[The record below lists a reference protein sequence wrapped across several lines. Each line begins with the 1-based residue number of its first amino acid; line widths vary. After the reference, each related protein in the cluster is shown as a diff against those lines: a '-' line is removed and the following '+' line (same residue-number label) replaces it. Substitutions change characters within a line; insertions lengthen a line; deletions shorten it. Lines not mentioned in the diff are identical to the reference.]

1 MIELPK
7 LEFPR
12 EPYRGIEPFRFID
25 HPIFFERRD
34 ETRRLIRLVSI
45 YRGTLLY
52 GESGT
57 GKSSEINAGF
67 LPAMLEEGFL
77 PERLRVQPLPG
88 GELVVERI
96 SLTDEGTAPFLP
108 SRFAADD
115 ETRTRIVFSTGEL
128 RARLTSE
135 HPGGPP
141 LLIFDQF
148 EEFITLFEEAPEGR
162 EKFAEATRAQ
172 KTLLDFLH
180 GLLRDETLPVKL
192 LFVFREDYL
201 AKLSKLFTL
210 VPNLRDQNV
219 RLTFPDSGVLK
230 KLIRG
235 PFTLS
240 DIPPEHFGRVISDEL
255 ADKMCAA
262 LEERSETGSINLT
275 EVQIACLSLWRDP
288 KAESLFD
295 ATPNRAEVIQR
306 LLEGHLTGAL
316 DRLSSG
322 LREPAV
328 AVLRHLVTNA
338 GTRNIVL
345 ESDLLER
352 LRTCENVPAETGKRA
367 LAELSGQSRL
377 IRRQRRN
384 EAYFYDIM
392 SEFLVPWIQ
401 RQRVLSDARVALR
414 KWRRRVSVGLTVAGA
429 ILATL
434 GVVAILIYQERE
446 RDEDERALA
455 TLKAEEERSNLLRQF
470 LKNADHY
477 HEHRMVDGVETQQR
491 ANDSVRSKEELSPD
505 IPVTSTAAGDD
516 AGPPAD
522 ADVSGA
528 VDYVTDKIFVGHK
541 GAVWNVHYST
551 PAIGLAFPG
560 KSDSYCITAGRDQ
573 TARVWDWKGDND
585 FVLEGHRGEVND
597 ARFNPQPSSPESWFA
612 ATASDDRSVALWKPK
627 EADKPFLLRGHRGP
641 VTGLAWSSDGR
652 WLASTSKDK
661 DVRIWDV
668 ALAAIFD
675 RTNKSF
681 GDSTKVL
688 AGHTDKVWLPCLVE
702 SEGKGWLVTPSA
714 DGTAR
719 LWNFPGGEPVI
730 FRDNAASDQGV
741 LRHGAPVR
749 RVAMDSKARWILT
762 AGADGRAKLWERAT
776 GRQLLSIR
784 HENDVADV
792 AFEPD
797 GTRFVTASA
806 DNTAQVWDAQTQQGI
821 VTLRGHT
828 APIFSARFTSH
839 GPGVVTVSWD
849 RTARLWNYET
859 KKCIAVLRGHNDVI
873 WSVEFSPMGHAFMS
887 TSGDGTARLWP
898 LNRIPGGAVF
908 MPVRTGAK

>member
-1 MIELPK
+1 MITLPK
-7 LEFPR
+7 TPWPR

-25 HPIFFERRD
+25 RPIFFERRE

-57 GKSSEINAGF
+57 GKSSVINAGF
-67 LPAMLEEGFL
+67 IPAMLEEGFV

-96 SLTDEGTAPFLP
+96 ALTDEGTAPFLP
-108 SRFAADD
+108 SRFSSDD
-115 ETRTRIVFSTGEL
+115 ETRVRLVFSTEEL
-128 RARLTSE
+128 RARLASE
-135 HPGGPP
+135 HEGGPP

-148 EEFITLFEEAPEGR
+148 EEFITLFEEAPESR
-162 EKFAEATRAQ
+162 EKFAEATHAQ
-172 KTLLDFLH
+172 KTLLDFFH
-180 GLLRDETLPVKL
+180 TLLRDETLPVKL

-219 RLTFPDSGVLK
+219 RLTFPDSSVLK

-240 DIPPEHFGRVISDEL
+240 EIPSEHFGRVISEEL
-255 ADKMCAA
+255 ANKMCAA
-262 LEERSETGSINLT
+262 LEERSDTGSVNLT

-306 LLEGHLTGAL
+306 LLEGHLTGSL

-328 AVLRHLVTNA
+328 AVLRHLVTSA

-352 LRTCENVPAETGKRA
+352 LRLWENIPIETGKRA
-367 LAELSGQSRL
+367 LAEISGQSRL
-377 IRRQRRN
+377 VRRQRRN

-401 RQRVLSDARVALR
+401 RQRVLSDARVTLQKLR
-414 KWRRRVSVGLTVAGA
+414 KR
-429 ILATL
+429 
-434 GVVAILIYQERE
+434 VAIGVGIALAVVLTLAGISIYLERE
-446 RDEDERALA
+446 RSKDALVLA
-455 TLKAEEERSNLLRQF
+455 KLEEQRRTDKEIQSRLQVQHSLYLQQRT
-470 LKNADHY
+470 
-477 HEHRMVDGVETQQR
+477 VDGVDTQQQLR
-491 ANDSVRSKEELSPD
+491 AVDSVTSKEEISPET
-505 IPVTSTAAGDD
+505 PVTNPTGSDDGAA
-516 AGPPAD
+516 PPD

-528 VDYVTDKIFVGHK
+528 ADYITDKLFIGHK

-551 PAIGLAFPG
+551 PAIGVVFPG
-560 KSDSYCITAGRDQ
+560 ASDSYCITAGRDQ
-573 TARVWDWKGDND
+573 TARVWDWKSNND
-585 FVLEGHRGEVND
+585 FPLRGHRGEVND
-597 ARFNPQPSSPESWFA
+597 ARFNPQPRSEESWFA
-612 ATASDDRSVALWKPK
+612 ATASDDATVGLWKAKQRENPT
-627 EADKPFLLRGHRGP
+627 LLQGHREA
-641 VTGLAWSSDGR
+641 VTGLAWSSDGN

-661 DVRIWDV
+661 EARIWNV
-668 ALAAIFD
+668 
-675 RTNKSF
+675 S
-681 GDSTKVL
+681 GDAPQNATVL
-688 AGHTDKVWLPCLVE
+688 SGHTDKVWVPCLVE
-702 SEGKGWLVTPSA
+702 REGRGWLATPSA
-714 DGTAR
+714 DGTVR
-719 LWNFPGGEPVI
+719 LWNFPDGKPLDFSGNSPADRE
-730 FRDNAASDQGV
+730 V

-749 RVAMDSKARWILT
+749 RVALDSQARWLVT
-762 AGADGRAKLWERAT
+762 AGADGRAILWDRRTGKKLR
-776 GRQLLSIR
+776 SIR
-784 HENDVADV
+784 HDKAVQDV
-792 AFEPD
+792 AFQPEG
-797 GTRFVTASA
+797 GTRFVTVST

-828 APIFSARFTSH
+828 APIYSARFTNY

-849 RTARLWNYET
+849 QTARLWNYET
-859 KKCIAVLRGHNDVI
+859 KKCIAVLRGHSDVL
-873 WSVEFSPMGHAFMS
+873 WSVEFSPLGNAFVT
-887 TSGDGTARLWP
+887 TSGDGTARAWP
-898 LNRIPGGAVF
+898 LNRIPGGAAF
-908 MPVRTGAK
+908 LPQRAGAK

>member
-1 MIELPK
+1 MSALPK
-7 LEFPR
+7 MPWPR
-12 EPYRGIEPFRFID
+12 EPYRGIEQFRFID
-25 HPIFFERRD
+25 RPIFFERRE

-57 GKSSEINAGF
+57 GKSSVINAGF
-67 LPAMLEEGFL
+67 IPAMVEEGFL

-96 SLTDEGTAPFLP
+96 PLTDEGTAPFLP
-108 SRFAADD
+108 SRLASDD
-115 ETRTRIVFSTGEL
+115 ETRMRIVFSTEEL
-128 RARLTSE
+128 RARLATE
-135 HPGGPP
+135 HEAGPP

-162 EKFAEATRAQ
+162 EKFAEATHAQ
-172 KTLLDFLH
+172 KTLLDFFH
-180 GLLRDETLPVKL
+180 RLLRDETLPVKL

-219 RLTFPDSGVLK
+219 RLTFPASSVLK

-240 DIPPEHFGRVISDEL
+240 EIPPEHFGRVISDEL

-262 LEERSETGSINLT
+262 LEERSETGSVNLT

-306 LLEGHLTGAL
+306 LLEGHLTGSL

-328 AVLRHLVTNA
+328 AVLRHLVTSA

-345 ESDLLER
+345 EADLLER
-352 LRTCENVPAETGKRA
+352 LRTCEHVPTETGKRA

-377 IRRQRRN
+377 VRRQRRN

-401 RQRVLSDARVALR
+401 RQRVLSDARVTMRKLR
-414 KWRRRVSVGLTVAGA
+414 KRIAFVAGIA
-429 ILATL
+429 LAVVLTL
-434 GVVAILIYQERE
+434 AGISIYLERE
-446 RDEDERALA
+446 RSKDAVVLA
-455 TLKAEEERSNLLRQF
+455 KLEEQRKADQKLQSTLK
-470 LKNADHY
+470 
-477 HEHRMVDGVETQQR
+477 EHDEVYQEQRKSDGIDTQQR
-491 ANDSVRSKEELSPD
+491 AIDSVVTKEEIAPETL
-505 IPVTSTAAGDD
+505 VTSATGGDD
-516 AGPPAD
+516 ASPPPD
-522 ADVSGA
+522 TEPGGEMDFI
-528 VDYVTDKIFVGHK
+528 TETLFVGHK

-551 PAIGLAFPG
+551 PAIGAAFPG
-560 KSDSYCITAGRDQ
+560 KKSDNYCVTAGRDK
-573 TARVWDWKGDND
+573 TARVWDWRSDND
-585 FVLEGHRGEVND
+585 FSLRGHRGEVND
-597 ARFNPQPSSPESWFA
+597 ARFNPSPRSEQSWIA
-612 ATASDDRSVALWKPK
+612 ATASDDMTVGLWKAK
-627 EADKPFLLRGHRGP
+627 ERDPVLLPGHRDA
-641 VTGLAWSSDGR
+641 VTGVAWSSDGA

-661 DVRIWDV
+661 EARIWNVSGD
-668 ALAAIFD
+668 AP
-675 RTNKSF
+675 K
-681 GDSTKVL
+681 DSTAL
-688 AGHTDKVWLPCLVE
+688 AGHTDKVWMPCLVE
-702 SEGKGWLVTPSA
+702 TDGKGWLVTPSS

-719 LWNFPGGEPVI
+719 VWNFPGGQPVS
-730 FRDNAASDQGV
+730 FPGNPPADREV
-741 LRHGAPVR
+741 LRHGAPIR
-749 RVAMDSKARWILT
+749 RVAMDAKARWIVT
-762 AGADGRAKLWERAT
+762 AGADGRAILWDRAT
-776 GRQLLSIR
+776 GKKLRSIR
-784 HENDVADV
+784 HTKAVNDV
-792 AFEPD
+792 AFEPNG
-797 GTRFVTASA
+797 GTRFVTVSA

-828 APIFSARFTSH
+828 APVFSARFTSY

-849 RTARLWNYET
+849 QTARLWNYET
-859 KKCIAVLRGHNDVI
+859 RKCIAVLRGHGDVL
-873 WSVEFSPMGHAFMS
+873 WSVEFSPLGNAFVT

-898 LNRIPGGAVF
+898 LNKIPGGAAF
-908 MPVRTGAK
+908 LPLRGGAK

>member
-7 LEFPR
+7 MPWPR
-12 EPYRGIEPFRFID
+12 EPYRGIEQFRFID
-25 HPIFFERRD
+25 HPIFFERRE

-57 GKSSEINAGF
+57 GKSSVINAGF
-67 LPAMLEEGFL
+67 IPAMLEEGFL

-96 SLTDEGTAPFLP
+96 PLTDEGTAPFLP
-108 SRFAADD
+108 SRFASDD
-115 ETRTRIVFSTGEL
+115 ETRMRIVFSTEEL
-128 RARLTSE
+128 RARLATE
-135 HPGGPP
+135 HEGGPP
-141 LLIFDQF
+141 LLILDQF

-172 KTLLDFLH
+172 KTLLDFFH

-219 RLTFPDSGVLK
+219 RLTFPDSSVLK

-240 DIPPEHFGRVISDEL
+240 EIPPEHFGRVISDEL

-306 LLEGHLTGAL
+306 LLEGHLTGSL

-328 AVLRHLVTNA
+328 AVLRHLVTSA

-345 ESDLLER
+345 EADLLER
-352 LRTCENVPAETGKRA
+352 LRTCEQVPAETGKRA

-377 IRRQRRN
+377 VRRQRRN

-401 RQRVLSDARVALR
+401 RQRVLSDARVTMRKVRKRIAFGVGIALAL
-414 KWRRRVSVGLTVAGA
+414 VLTLAG
-429 ILATL
+429 IS
-434 GVVAILIYQERE
+434 IYLERE
-446 RDEDERALA
+446 RSKDALVMA
-455 TLKAEEERSNLLRQF
+455 RLEAQRKAEQKLQSTLK
-470 LKNADHY
+470 
-477 HEHRMVDGVETQQR
+477 EHGEVYQEQRKSDGIDTQQR
-491 ANDSVRSKEELSPD
+491 AIDSVAKKEEIAPETL
-505 IPVTSTAAGDD
+505 VTPTTGGDD
-516 AGPPAD
+516 ASPPP
-522 ADVSGA
+522 DVERGGE
-528 VDYVTDKIFVGHK
+528 VDFITDTLFVGHK

-551 PAIGLAFPG
+551 PAIGAAFPG
-560 KSDSYCITAGRDQ
+560 KSDNYCVTAGRDR
-573 TARVWDWKGDND
+573 TGRVWDWKSDND
-585 FVLEGHRGEVND
+585 FSLRGHHGEVND
-597 ARFNPQPSSPESWFA
+597 ARFNPLPRSEQSWIA
-612 ATASDDRSVALWKPK
+612 ATASDDMTVGLWKAK
-627 EADKPFLLRGHRGP
+627 ERDPVLLPGHRDA
-641 VTGLAWSSDGR
+641 VSGLAWSSDGG

-661 DVRIWDV
+661 EVRIWNVSGD
-668 ALAAIFD
+668 AP
-675 RTNKSF
+675 K
-681 GDSTKVL
+681 DSTVL
-688 AGHTDKVWLPCLVE
+688 AGHTDKVWVPCLVE
-702 SEGKGWLVTPSA
+702 TDGKGWLVTPSA

-719 LWNFPGGEPVI
+719 VWNFPGGQPVS
-730 FRDNAASDQGV
+730 FPGNPPADSGV

-749 RVAMDSKARWILT
+749 RVAMDAKARWIVT
-762 AGADGRAKLWERAT
+762 AGSDGRAILWDRAT
-776 GRQLLSIR
+776 GKKLRSIR
-784 HENDVADV
+784 HNKALNDV
-792 AFEPD
+792 AFEPNG

-828 APIFSARFTSH
+828 APVFSARFTGY

-849 RTARLWNYET
+849 QTARLWNYET
-859 KKCIAVLRGHNDVI
+859 RKCVAVLRGHGDVL
-873 WSVEFSPMGHAFMS
+873 WSVEFSPLGNAFVT

-898 LNRIPGGAVF
+898 LNRIPGGAAF
-908 MPVRTGAK
+908 LPMRAGAR

>member
-7 LEFPR
+7 LELPR

-25 HPIFFERRD
+25 RPIFFERRD

-57 GKSSEINAGF
+57 GKSSVINAGF
-67 LPAMLEEGFL
+67 IPAMLEEGFL

-88 GELVVERI
+88 GELVVERLA
-96 SLTDEGTAPFLP
+96 LTDEGTAPFLP
-108 SRFAADD
+108 SRFAAED
-115 ETRTRIVFSTGEL
+115 EPRTRLVFSTEDL
-128 RARLTSE
+128 RGRLTSE

-162 EKFAEATRAQ
+162 EKFAEATQAQ
-172 KTLLDFLH
+172 KTLLDFFH
-180 GLLRDETLPVKL
+180 SLLRDETLPVKL

-201 AKLSKLFTL
+201 AKLSKLFAL
-210 VPNLRDQNV
+210 VPNLRDQNI
-219 RLTFPDSGVLK
+219 RLTFPNSSVLK
-230 KLIRG
+230 RLIRG

-255 ADKMCAA
+255 ANKMCAA

-288 KAESLFD
+288 EAESLFD

-328 AVLRHLVTNA
+328 AVLRHLVTSA

-352 LRTCENVPAETGKRA
+352 LRTSENIPGETGKRA

-377 IRRQRRN
+377 VRRQRRN

-401 RQRVLSDARVALR
+401 RQRALSDARIALR
-414 KWRRRVSVGLTVAGA
+414 KWRRRVGIGLGVAGA
-429 ILATL
+429 IVGTLA
-434 GVVAILIYQERE
+434 VVAILIYKEHERH
-446 RDEDERALA
+446 EDELAKTKLEDETRIKEELQRAF
-455 TLKAEEERSNLLRQF
+455 KQ
-470 LKNADHY
+470 NADLY
-477 HEHRMVDGVETQQR
+477 QEQRKIDGVDTQQR
-491 ANDSVRSKEELSPD
+491 AIDSVRSKEEVAPETLDTARVDEPETPGDGPDAPSP
-505 IPVTSTAAGDD
+505 AA
-516 AGPPAD
+516 
-522 ADVSGA
+522 ADVSRA
-528 VDYVTDKIFVGHK
+528 VDYITDKLFVGHR
-541 GAVWNVHYST
+541 GAVWNVHYSA
-551 PAIGLAFPG
+551 PPIGVAFPG

-585 FVLEGHRGEVND
+585 FALRGHGGEVND
-597 ARFNPQPSSPESWFA
+597 ARFNPQPRSEESWFA
-612 ATASDDRSVALWKPK
+612 ATASDDTTVGLWKVK
-627 EADKPFLLRGHRGP
+627 EPERPTLLRGHREA
-641 VTGLAWSSDGR
+641 VTGLAWSNDGS
-652 WLASTSKDK
+652 WLVSTSKDK
-661 DVRIWDV
+661 DVRIWNV
-668 ALAAIFD
+668 A
-675 RTNKSF
+675 
-681 GDSTKVL
+681 GDPARDSIVL
-688 AGHTDKVWLPCLVE
+688 AGHTDKVWLPFLVE
-702 SEGKGWLVTPSA
+702 GDGKGWLVTPSA

-719 LWNFPGGEPVI
+719 LWNFPGGQP
-730 FRDNAASDQGV
+730 ASFSGNSSSDREV

-749 RVAMDSKARWILT
+749 RVAMDSNARWIVT
-762 AGADGRAKLWERAT
+762 AGADERAKLWDRVT

-784 HENDVADV
+784 HGNDVADV
-792 AFEPD
+792 AFEPK
-797 GTRFVTASA
+797 GPRFVTASA
-806 DNTAQVWDAQTQQGI
+806 DNTAQVWNAETGQGI
-821 VTLRGHT
+821 VTLQGHT
-828 APIFSARFTSH
+828 GPIFSARFTHH

-849 RTARLWNYET
+849 QTARLWNYET
-859 KKCIAVLRGHNDVI
+859 KKCIAVLRGHSDVL
-873 WSVEFSPMGHAFMS
+873 WSVEFSPLGHAFVT

-898 LNRIPGGAVF
+898 LNRIPGGAAF
-908 MPVRTGAK
+908 MPVRAGAK